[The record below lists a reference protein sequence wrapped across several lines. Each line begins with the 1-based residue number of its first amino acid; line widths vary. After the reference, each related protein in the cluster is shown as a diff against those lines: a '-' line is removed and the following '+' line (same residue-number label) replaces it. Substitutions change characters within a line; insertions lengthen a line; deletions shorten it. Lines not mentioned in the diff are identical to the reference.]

1 MNDCTNFDLPLN
13 EKNNIIS
20 PILLISKPRLKE
32 VKQFAQVIKLRSA
45 WARIQTKAVYNSRLE
60 FLFVSK
66 GPGPWTKLGLC
77 LIVLWLSNFPVHK
90 NHLEHLLKFVF

>member
-1 MNDCTNFDLPLN
+1 MNECMNFDLPLN

-20 PILLISKPRLKE
+20 PILLMSKPRLKV

-60 FLFVSK
+60 FLFVCK
-66 GPGPWTKLGLC
+66 GPGILDQARTMPYSAMALKLSC
-77 LIVLWLSNFPVHK
+77 A
-90 NHLEHLLKFVF
+90 